1 MPELATLQA
10 LFSAAMAD
18 RAHDKHAVPLI
29 AGDAVLARR
38 RLAVYRANIAAN
50 AVGALAAIYPI
61 VRKLVGDE
69 FFAGLAHAYCAAHPS
84 ASGDLNELGGHLADF
99 LPAFAPARELPYL
112 ADVARLEW
120 LVHQAHY
127 TADHPPLALDALTRL
142 PQNDYSRLA
151 VKLHPA
157 VALVESAYPLFRI
170 WEVHQEDF
178 EGEIAVELD
187 SGGESCL
194 IHRPQFRVTVARTSS
209 GEAVFL
215 AAVARGALLGHALDD
230 ALKRDSGFDFA
241 ASLKTWATAN
251 IVVDLRATPSK

>member
-29 AGDAVLARR
+29 AGDAELARR

-50 AVGALAAIYPI
+50 AVGALAAIYLI

-112 ADVARLEW
+112 ADVARMEW
-120 LVHQAHY
+120 LVHKAHY
-127 TADHPPLALDALTRL
+127 AVDHASLDVG
-142 PQNDYSRLA
+142 RLA
-151 VKLHPA
+151 SIREGDYPRLELTLHPA
-157 VALVESAYPLFRI
+157 VATLASAYPLFRI
-170 WEVHQEDF
+170 WEVHQDDYR
-178 EGEIAVELD
+178 GEMTVDLA
-187 SGGESCL
+187 SGGEA
-194 IHRPQFRVTVARTSS
+194 IIFYRPRYRVTVASLSR
-209 GEAVFL
+209 GEAAFLGAVTQGDLLGTALERAL
-215 AAVARGALLGHALDD
+215 AAD
-230 ALKRDSGFDFA
+230 AGFDLG
-241 ASLKTWATAN
+241 ASLQNWSAAN
-251 IVVDLRATPSK
+251 IVVALDVAA